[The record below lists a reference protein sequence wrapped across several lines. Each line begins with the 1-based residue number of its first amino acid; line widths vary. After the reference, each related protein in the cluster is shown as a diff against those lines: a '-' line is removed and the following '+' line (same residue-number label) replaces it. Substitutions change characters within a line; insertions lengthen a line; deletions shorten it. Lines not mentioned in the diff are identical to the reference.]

1 MKKRARIVYN
11 CFYPDFDDG
20 YDEPIVARNLR
31 SAKRR
36 LLRWGWYPWSCG
48 SIVRQVRHPLANLAQ
63 AQWVL
68 RDPDEFDYRVVS
80 RRRRKPVERFERT
93 SRAYYAR
100 NMKHSRPEIAR
111 QEALEIARQKAEQE
125 AWDLAHPDPLGKFPL
140 PLLNGSGNLN
150 RQPFYPYEPDPE
162 DLPF

>member
-1 MKKRARIVYN
+1 MKNRTRIVYN

-36 LLRWGWYPWSCG
+36 LYRWGWYPWSSG
-48 SIVRQVRHPLANLAQ
+48 SIVRQVRHPLAHLAQ
-63 AQWVL
+63 ARWVL
-68 RDPDEFDYRVVS
+68 RDPYEFDYRVVS
-80 RRRRKPVERFERT
+80 RRRHKHLDQLERS

-111 QEALEIARQKAEQE
+111 QEALETARQKAAQE
-125 AWDLAHPDPLGKFPL
+125 AWTLAHPEPLGGFPL
-140 PLLNGSGNLN
+140 LLNGSGNLN
-150 RQPFYPYEPDPE
+150 RQPIFADDPDSQE
-162 DLPF
+162 IPF